1 MCNAWNHSPDC
12 RCGWG
17 GMGYLGRGGN
27 FTTDRWV
34 GVTFKTYREL
44 LIGATHPNAHC
55 PVCGAKVF
63 FYESPYGGRVFFDD
77 LGPPWPKHPC
87 TSSNQQVSLVRRIAI
102 DFHSRVHVSPP
113 PFRDGWMP
121 FLCEIVESI
130 ASDRT
135 IQRLEG
141 WLEGERKTFYVRDG
155 LFSEGAPFFLRKED
169 GQWFVSTLA
178 DDAASVEPK
187 TVRAFV
193 FESEVHD
200 LAPPVVTKQTQI
212 QRRHNYRSTPSSR
225 ARQGVQDASQKA
237 KPKAPK
243 KKALKRRQHKKP
255 NQPTPPPPLDQRT
268 SLEVA
273 MQEARQRQR
282 ERTTLTKPVTKPTW
296 DE

>member
-155 LFSEGAPFFLRKED
+155 LFQKVRRFSSGKRTASGSFLP
-169 GQWFVSTLA
+169 W
-178 DDAASVEPK
+178 
-187 TVRAFV
+187 
-193 FESEVHD
+193 
-200 LAPPVVTKQTQI
+200 
-212 QRRHNYRSTPSSR
+212 
-225 ARQGVQDASQKA
+225 
-237 KPKAPK
+237 
-243 KKALKRRQHKKP
+243 
-255 NQPTPPPPLDQRT
+255 
-268 SLEVA
+268 
-273 MQEARQRQR
+273 
-282 ERTTLTKPVTKPTW
+282 RTTPHLSSPKQFARLFSNRKSMISRHL
-296 DE
+296 

>member
-1 MCNAWNHSPDC
+1 
-12 RCGWG
+12 
-17 GMGYLGRGGN
+17 
-27 FTTDRWV
+27 
-34 GVTFKTYREL
+34 
-44 LIGATHPNAHC
+44 
-55 PVCGAKVF
+55 
-63 FYESPYGGRVFFDD
+63 
-77 LGPPWPKHPC
+77 
-87 TSSNQQVSLVRRIAI
+87 
-102 DFHSRVHVSPP
+102 
-113 PFRDGWMP
+113 MP

-178 DDAASVEPK
+178 DAAASVEPK

-255 NQPTPPPPLDQRT
+255 NQPPPPPPLDQRT

-282 ERTTLTKPVTKPTW
+282 ERTTLTKPVTKPTG

>member
-1 MCNAWNHSPDC
+1 MCNAWNHAPDC

-17 GMGYLGRGGN
+17 GIGHLGRSGN
-27 FTTDRWV
+27 FSTDRWV

-63 FYESPYGGRVFFDD
+63 FYESPHGGRVFFDD

-87 TSSNQQVSLVRRIAI
+87 TSSNQILSFVRRIQVH
-102 DFHSRVHVSPP
+102 FHRGVHVSPSSFP
-113 PFRDGWMP
+113 DGWFP
-121 FLCEIVESI
+121 FLCEIVEAL

-141 WLEGERKTFYVRDG
+141 WLDGERKTFYVRDG
-155 LFSEGAPFFLRKED
+155 RLSEGAPFFLKKENE
-169 GQWFVSTLA
+169 QWFVSTLTS
-178 DDAASVEPK
+178 DSESVEPK
-187 TVRAFV
+187 TMRAFV

-200 LAPPVVTKQTQI
+200 LAPPVVAMPRQV
-212 QRRHNYRSTPSSR
+212 QRRQNGKPTPSPRSG
-225 ARQGVQDASQKA
+225 QGTKEPN
-237 KPKAPK
+237 PKNKPK

-255 NQPTPPPPLDQRT
+255 NLPPPPPPLDQRT

-273 MQEARQRQR
+273 MEEAQRIVR
-282 ERTTLTKPVTKPTW
+282 EGRVNRAK
-296 DE
+296 